1 MSRKLELGLTIGGDA
16 FLLCLAFFVSWKA
29 SNIDQTFLS
38 SNAIA
43 ANSLVL
49 AYWLFLFQSANLYL
63 TRTKIQL
70 MNELYKMF
78 QVIVI
83 GLIVFIGAALV
94 THIDFIRVRGFIP
107 SYAIIMSSLLIWRFF
122 WRGLVGEYIK
132 PRQGKVVIFH
142 NGDAT
147 HENSNF
153 NVVERISLSKHHQS
167 IPDHL
172 IKNNNIDGILIESNG
187 VHQKEI
193 LKLISTFADTKYE
206 IYISPKLYPIVYQY
220 SLVEKIDNSQ
230 FLRVVFHP
238 LSAWDR
244 FLKRVI
250 DIAISVVSLVVLSP
264 ALCLLGFF
272 IKIDS
277 PGPIF
282 HKQDRV
288 GLRGKKF
295 TLVKFR
301 SMVSDAERHTGPVW
315 AGKNDTRITRIGKII
330 RPFRIDEWPQIINVL
345 RGEMSF
351 VGPRPERPAFVEE
364 LRDRI
369 PFYGLRLTVHPGIT
383 GWAQV
388 KHTYDQSVDDVKKKL
403 EFDLEYINNMS
414 LRMDMKIFLKT
425 VLTVLKRE
433 GAH

>member
-1 MSRKLELGLTIGGDA
+1 MSRKLELGITLGGDA
-16 FLLCLAFFVSWKA
+16 LLLCLAFFVSWKA

-43 ANSLVL
+43 ANSLILV
-49 AYWLFLFQSANLYL
+49 YWLFLFQTANLYL

-83 GLIVFIGAALV
+83 GLIIFISAALV
-94 THIDFIRVRGFIP
+94 AHIDFIRVKGFIP
-107 SYAIIMSSLLIWRFF
+107 SYAIIISSLLIWRFF

-142 NGDAT
+142 NGDAARE
-147 HENSNF
+147 HNHF
-153 NVVERISLSKHHQS
+153 NVVERISLSKYHNS

-172 IKNNNIDGILIESNG
+172 LKNNNIDGILIESNG

-193 LKLISTFADTKYE
+193 LKLISTFAETKYE

-250 DIAISVVSLVVLSP
+250 DIVFSVVALVVLSP
-264 ALCLLGFF
+264 ALCLLGIF
-272 IKIDS
+272 IKVDT
-277 PGPIF
+277 PGPVF
-282 HKQDRV
+282 HRQERV

-301 SMVSDAERHTGPVW
+301 SMVSDAEKHTGPVW

-351 VGPRPERPAFVEE
+351 VGPRPERPAFVDN
-364 LRDRI
+364 LRDKI

-388 KHTYDQSVDDVKKKL
+388 KHTYDQSVDDVRKKL

-414 LRMDMKIFLKT
+414 LRLDMKIFLKT
-425 VLTVLKRE
+425 VLTVLKHE

>member
-1 MSRKLELGLTIGGDA
+1 MSRKLELGITIGGDA
-16 FLLCLAFFVSWKA
+16 FLLCVAFFVSWKA
-29 SNIDQTFLS
+29 SSIDHAFLS
-38 SNAIA
+38 SNAIV
-43 ANSLVL
+43 ANSLIL
-49 AYWLFLFQSANLYL
+49 IYWLFLFQSTNLYL

-70 MNELYKMF
+70 MNELYRMF
-78 QVIVI
+78 QVMVI
-83 GLIVFIGAALV
+83 GLIIFIAAALIA
-94 THIDFIRVRGFIP
+94 HIDFIRARGFIP

-122 WRGLVGEYIK
+122 WRGLVGEYLK
-132 PRQGKVVIFH
+132 PKQGKVVIFH

-147 HENSNF
+147 HESNHF
-153 NVVERISLSKHHQS
+153 NVVERISLSKYHHS

-172 IKNNNIDGILIESNG
+172 LKSNDIDGILIESNG

-193 LKLISTFADTKYE
+193 LKLISTFAETKYE
-206 IYISPKLYPIVYQY
+206 IYISPKLYPFVYQY

-250 DIAISVVSLVVLSP
+250 DIVISVVSLIVLSP
-264 ALCLLGFF
+264 ALCLLGLF
-272 IKIDS
+272 IKVDS

-282 HKQDRV
+282 HKQERV

-301 SMVSDAERHTGPVW
+301 SMVSDAEKHTGPVW
-315 AGKNDTRITRIGKII
+315 AGRNDTRITRVGRII

-351 VGPRPERPAFVEE
+351 VGPRPERPAFVEN
-364 LRDRI
+364 LRNRI

-388 KHTYDQSVDDVKKKL
+388 KHNYDQSVDDVKKKL

-425 VLTVLKRE
+425 VLTVMKRE

>member
-1 MSRKLELGLTIGGDA
+1 MSRKLELGITLGGDA
-16 FLLCLAFFVSWKA
+16 VLLCLAFFVSWKA

-43 ANSLVL
+43 ANSLILV
-49 AYWLFLFQSANLYL
+49 YWLFLFQTANLYL

-83 GLIVFIGAALV
+83 GLIIFISAALV
-94 THIDFIRVRGFIP
+94 AHIDFIRVKGFIP
-107 SYAIIMSSLLIWRFF
+107 SYAIIISSLLIWRFF

-147 HENSNF
+147 RENNHF
-153 NVVERISLSKHHQS
+153 NVVERISLSKYHNS

-172 IKNNNIDGILIESNG
+172 LKNNNIDGILIESNG

-193 LKLISTFADTKYE
+193 LKLISTFAETKYE

-250 DIAISVVSLVVLSP
+250 DIVFSVVALVVLSP
-264 ALCLLGFF
+264 ALCLLGIF
-272 IKIDS
+272 IKVDT
-277 PGPIF
+277 PGPVF
-282 HKQDRV
+282 HRQERV

-351 VGPRPERPAFVEE
+351 VGPRPERPAFVDS
-364 LRDRI
+364 LRDKI

-388 KHTYDQSVDDVKKKL
+388 KHTYDQSVDDVRKKL

-414 LRMDMKIFLKT
+414 LRLDMKIFLKT
-425 VLTVLKRE
+425 VLTVLKHE